1 MISAFER
8 DKMSEKITATVEDYL
23 GMMYV
28 LERDGEPIVGARLA
42 ELLGV
47 KPSTVTNTLKRM
59 MRDGLITMDS
69 RHGPHLTVRG
79 TDAAMTLMRKHMLV
93 ELMLSRLSLPWSKV
107 HIHAHEIEHAI
118 LGDVEAAL
126 VAAFDTPAVCPH
138 GNPLP
143 GHEDDVADWI
153 PLTRA
158 SAGTRMIIRR
168 IHEFAEETDGI
179 LDFLEKNGIKPGQ
192 EITILEI
199 LDFNQ
204 TVKVDVM
211 NQVVSLGFAVARYV
225 FGEPVTGYQHPG

>member
-1 MISAFER
+1 
-8 DKMSEKITATVEDYL
+8 MSEKITATVEDYL

-28 LERDGEPIVGARLA
+28 MERDGEPIVGARLA
-42 ELLGV
+42 EILGV

-69 RHGPHLTVRG
+69 RHGPHLTDRG
-79 TDAAMTLMRKHMLV
+79 TEAAMTLMRKHMLV
-93 ELMLSRLSLPWSKV
+93 ELMLSSLSLPWSKV
-107 HIHAHEIEHAI
+107 HKHAHEIEHAI

-126 VAAFDTPAVCPH
+126 IAAFGNPVLCPH

-143 GHEDDVADWI
+143 GHEEEVANWI

-158 SAGTRMIIRR
+158 SAGIRMIVRR

-179 LDFLEKNGIKPGQ
+179 LEFLEKNGIKPGQ
-192 EITILEI
+192 EISILEI

-211 NQVVSLGFAVARYV
+211 NQVVSLGFAVARYI
-225 FGEPVTGYQHPG
+225 FGEPPAGLQDLA